1 MEFFVYVP
9 VVLATMA
16 MNNIPFPDAGEV
28 LDDVL
33 EAIVAPVQELMGMG
47 WLTDQC
53 TITPPVVSEH
63 V

>member
-1 MEFFVYVP
+1 MS
-9 VVLATMA
+9 
-16 MNNIPFPDAGEV
+16 NIPGPDAGEM

-63 V
+63 E